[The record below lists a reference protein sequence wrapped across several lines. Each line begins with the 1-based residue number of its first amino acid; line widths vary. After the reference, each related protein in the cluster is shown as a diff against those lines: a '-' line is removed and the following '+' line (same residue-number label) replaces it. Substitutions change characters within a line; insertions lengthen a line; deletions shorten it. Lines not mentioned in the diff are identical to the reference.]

1 MAKKM
6 CPACPLDDASD
17 ALRRM
22 LHHRGTAWEPVA
34 AAAAPPDLPAR
45 FAALVSPHARAE
57 HAHQCFLR
65 ADGGARLIVLSDLER
80 LPTAA
85 VKQAADPAF
94 LAAHGFTAGL
104 QIIAVSPPNAQTVRT
119 LPPTVSLLAW
129 HLILTYPLD
138 HEIVPPQRRAT
149 ADDLRAAGLAKCKRT
164 ALPSVRS
171 DDPVVRYLDLA
182 PGDVL
187 RVDRRDGSLYF
198 RRVIG

>member
-1 MAKKM
+1 MEKKI
-6 CPACPLDDASD
+6 CSACPLDDASD
-17 ALRRM
+17 ALFRM
-22 LHHRGTAWEPVA
+22 LHHRGTAWEPMVA
-34 AAAAPPDLPAR
+34 AAAELPAR
-45 FAALVSPHARAE
+45 LTALVSPHARAD

-65 ADGGARLIVLSDLER
+65 AEEGGTRLIVLSDLEK
-80 LPTAA
+80 LPTVA

-94 LAAHGFTAGL
+94 LAVHGFTAGM
-104 QIIAVSPPNAQTVRT
+104 QVIAVSPPNAQTVRT

-149 ADDLRAAGLAKCKRT
+149 TDDLAAAGLARCKRT

-187 RVDRRDGSLYF
+187 RVDRRDGTLYF
-198 RRVIG
+198 RRVVG